1 MVFFSDPSHNNFVA
15 SKATKVTLCNLTL
28 MQQGTCDGIVVVE
41 AGQMT
46 LENCSLNCDGTGV
59 CVLTGACL
67 IMKNC
72 EISGAQVKV
81 QLGRFICN

>member
-1 MVFFSDPSHNNFVA
+1 MCYHAGEGERQEVVFFSDPSHNNFVA

-46 LENCSLNCDGTGV
+46 LEIGKSTRLNSSH
-59 CVLTGACL
+59 L
-67 IMKNC
+67 
-72 EISGAQVKV
+72 
-81 QLGRFICN
+81 